1 MDKAALYKLTG
12 GLYVVGVEDEGR
24 RVGCVINTAIQV
36 TSKPAQVSITVSKDN
51 YTHEV
56 LMRTKHC
63 TVSVVAQEI
72 SMDVIGRFG
81 FQSGRDV
88 VKFDG
93 IPHQVDAK
101 GAPHLIEK
109 ISSWFSGDIV
119 NTVDVGSHTIFII
132 AVEEGEVTG
141 PNNEPMTY
149 AYYRTVKNGTSPKN
163 APTHV
168 EEEHKPGWKCS
179 VCGYVHEGD
188 ELPEDFTCPICRQP
202 RSVFV
207 KQ

>member
-1 MDKAALYKLTG
+1 
-12 GLYVVGVEDEGR
+12 
-24 RVGCVINTAIQV
+24 
-36 TSKPAQVSITVSKDN
+36 
-51 YTHEV
+51 
-56 LMRTKHC
+56 
-63 TVSVVAQEI
+63 
-72 SMDVIGRFG
+72 MDVIGRFG

-88 VKFDG
+88 EKFEG
-93 IPHQVDAK
+93 VPHQVDGK

-119 NTVDVGSHTIFII
+119 NTMDVGSHTIFII

-168 EEEHKPGWKCS
+168 EEEHKSGWKCS

>member
-1 MDKAALYKLTG
+1 MDKAALYKLSA
-12 GLYVVGVEDEGR
+12 GLYVVGVEDNGR
-24 RVGCVINTAIQV
+24 RVGCVINTALQV
-36 TSKPAQVSITVSKDN
+36 TSKPPEVSITVSKDN
-51 YTHEV
+51 YTHDV

-72 SMDVIGRFG
+72 NMDVIGRFG

-88 VKFDG
+88 EKFDG
-93 IPHQVDAK
+93 IAHQLDSK

-119 NTVDVGSHTIFII
+119 ETLDVGSHTIFII

-149 AYYRTVKNGTSPKN
+149 AYYREVKNGTSPKN
-163 APTHV
+163 APSHI
-168 EEEHKPGWKCS
+168 EEEHKSGWKCS
-179 VCGYVHEGD
+179 VCGYVHESD

-207 KQ
+207 KL